1 MSIRR
6 EVFKILDSLPEGNIS
21 GWKLHEMIY
30 FKTGRRPYPPTLLQ
44 YARDYADISGGS
56 FDCVDP
62 QKSVYRYVPGFGI
75 GSARIEGRE

>member
-6 EVFKILDSLPEGNIS
+6 EVFKILDSLPETNIS

-30 FKTGRRPYPPTLLQ
+30 MKTGRKPYPPTLLQ

-56 FDCVDP
+56 FTCVDP
-62 QKSVYRYVPGFGI
+62 QKSIYRFKPGF
-75 GSARIEGRE
+75 RIESAIIAGRE